1 MEYLLIWILFACAAY
16 AVASSRGRNKF
27 LWFVI
32 ALFIGPFA
40 VLILV
45 VREWP
50 FSAPTWTLNILL
62 GAGDL

>member
-16 AVASSRGRNKF
+16 AVANSRGRNKF

-40 VLILV
+40 VLIVALI
-45 VREWP
+45 P
-50 FSAPTWTLNILL
+50 L
-62 GAGDL
+62 GKDPEQGYK